1 MATACAIGSIRC
13 GAGGA
18 ADTHMSA
25 LLEIRDLRL
34 AIGATPILRGV
45 DLALAR
51 GEVHGLV
58 GESGAGKSMVGRAV
72 LGLIPEKARVTQGS
86 VRFEGRELLSLTE
99 RERARLL
106 GRDLALIPQ
115 NPMTALNPVQRIEGQ
130 LTDVMLMHLGIGARE
145 ARQRA
150 LELLNDVHMRE
161 PERVMRQ
168 YPHQLSGGMRQRI
181 CIAIAFACKPNL
193 VIADE
198 PTTALDVT
206 VQKQILR
213 LIEEMRSRHGTAV
226 LFISHDLGV
235 VAKICSSV
243 SVLHAGR
250 VLEHNDTATL
260 FAQPQHEYTR
270 ALLAATPRYDQP
282 GDSLQPLPPQL
293 QERLWREAQ
302 KCGQQRR

>member
-270 ALLAATPRYDQP
+270 ALLAATPRHDRP
-282 GDSLQPLPPQL
+282 GDSVQPLPPQL

-302 KCGQQRR
+302 DCGQQRR

>member
-1 MATACAIGSIRC
+1 
-13 GAGGA
+13 
-18 ADTHMSA
+18 MSA
-25 LLEIRDLRL
+25 LLEVRDLRL

-45 DLALAR
+45 DLTLAR

-86 VRFEGRELLSLTE
+86 VRFDGRELLSLTE
-99 RERARLL
+99 RERASLL

-115 NPMTALNPVQRIEGQ
+115 NPMTALNPVQRIEAQ
-130 LTDVMLMHLGIGARE
+130 LTDVMLMHLGIGARD
-145 ARQRA
+145 AKQRA
-150 LELLNDVHMRE
+150 LGLLNDVHMRA
-161 PERVMRQ
+161 PERVLRQ

-181 CIAIAFACKPNL
+181 CIAIAFACKPKL

-213 LIEEMRSRHGTAV
+213 LIRDMQSQHNTAV

-235 VAKICSSV
+235 VAKLCGRV
-243 SVLHAGR
+243 SVLNAGR
-250 VLEHNDTATL
+250 VLEANDTALL

-270 ALLAATPRYDQP
+270 ALLAATPRYDRP
-282 GDSLQPLPPQL
+282 GETLRPLPIEL
-293 QERLWREAQ
+293 QERLWREV
-302 KCGQQRR
+302 RNL

>member
-1 MATACAIGSIRC
+1 MN
-13 GAGGA
+13 
-18 ADTHMSA
+18 A
-25 LLEIRDLRL
+25 LLDIRDLRL

-86 VRFEGRELLSLTE
+86 VRFDGRELLSLTE

-106 GRDLALIPQ
+106 CRDLALIPQ
-115 NPMTALNPVQRIEGQ
+115 NPMTALNPVQRIEPQ
-130 LTDVMLMHLGIGARE
+130 LTDVMLMHLGIGARD
-145 ARQRA
+145 AKQRA

-161 PERVMRQ
+161 PERVLRQ
-168 YPHQLSGGMRQRI
+168 YPHQLSGGMRQRV
-181 CIAIAFACKPNL
+181 CVAIAFACKPKL

-250 VLEHNDTATL
+250 VVEHNDAATL

-270 ALLAATPRYDQP
+270 ALLAATPRYDRP
-282 GDSLQPLPPQL
+282 GDSLRPLPPQL

-302 KCGQQRR
+302 ESGRQRR